1 MRPKTLKRPT
11 TLEMEVAVAY
21 YFNPRQNLIVP
32 NVSWGM
38 FAHEVDLCVLTPA
51 NYATEVEIKISKA
64 DLIKDKEKRH
74 QHKCDKIKYL
84 YFAIPEH
91 LEEEI
96 EHIPERAG
104 ILMVKWNKPW
114 GRSYGHNHLATGW
127 WSCKRI
133 REPQVHT
140 RYKWTNQQRLDLL
153 RLGAMRIW
161 GLKTKLSKAL
171 TNASGRN
178 S

>member
-1 MRPKTLKRPT
+1 MRKKNVKPKTLD
-11 TLEMEVAVAY
+11 MELAVSG
-21 YFNPRQNLIVP
+21 YFGIRKNLIVP

-38 FAHEVDLCVLTPA
+38 FGHEVDLCVLSPA
-51 NYATEVEIKISKA
+51 GYATEVEIKVDRS

-74 QHKCDKIKYL
+74 GHRSEIIKYL

-91 LEEEI
+91 LKKDV

-104 ILMVKWNKPW
+104 ILTVKWNAPW
-114 GRSYGHNHLATGW
+114 DNRIYGGRYAEGW
-127 WSCKRI
+127 WSCKKV
-133 REPQVHT
+133 REPKIQARH
-140 RYKWTNQQRLDLL
+140 KWTDQQRLDLL

-171 TNASGRN
+171 SAN